1 MITKILISIPG
12 TLAHRMKHAIPARQR
27 SAVFVRLIEK
37 EVEKREKLLYEAAL
51 AVEKDVALHR
61 EMDEWNITLTDGLKK
76 DESW

>member
-1 MITKILISIPG
+1 MNVKILISIPDQ
-12 TLAHRMKHAIPARQR
+12 LASRMRHAIPARSR

-51 AVEKDVALHR
+51 AVENDDALHR
-61 EMDEWNITLTDGLKK
+61 EMDEWNETREDGLKK